1 LLIDVHTHIFPRE
14 IIENRQ
20 WFFSEDP
27 VFKSLYGNPKATLAT
42 AETLLA
48 SMDENGI
55 AHSVTFGF
63 PWRNHELAARHND
76 YVLES
81 AAKYA
86 PRLLPLG
93 CVNPLSRK
101 SAEEAERVLQ
111 AGARG
116 LGEIAVYEHSDE
128 DQLLSR
134 YKDLFLCCRAHGG
147 VLLVHANEP
156 VGHLYPGKAP
166 FDLKF
171 YYDLARL
178 AAGTPL
184 VMAHWG
190 GGLCFFELLKKEA
203 KELLANV
210 YYDTAAS
217 PFLYRPEIYPLAM
230 RIVGRQKVLFGSD
243 YPLLSPQ
250 RYFDEMQ
257 QAGLQREDVEAIGGL
272 NAARLFGLTA

>member
-1 LLIDVHTHIFPRE
+1 MLIDVHTHIFPRE
-14 IIENRQ
+14 IIANRQ

-27 VFKSLYGNPKATLAT
+27 VFKSLYGSPKATMAT

-55 AHSVTFGF
+55 AHAVTFGF
-63 PWRNHELAARHND
+63 PWRNHELATRHND

-81 AAKYA
+81 AVKYA

-93 CVNPLSRK
+93 CVNPLSYK
-101 SAEEAERVLQ
+101 NVEEAERVLQ
-111 AGARG
+111 AGAKG
-116 LGEIAVYEHSDE
+116 LGEIAVYEHSSE
-128 DQLLSR
+128 DHLLTR
-134 YKDLFLCCRAHGG
+134 YKDLFTCCRAYGG

-171 YYDLARL
+171 YYSLARL
-178 AAGTPL
+178 AAGIPL
-184 VMAHWG
+184 ILAHWG
-190 GGLCFFELLKKEA
+190 GGLCFYELLKKEA
-203 KELLANV
+203 GAILADV

-217 PFLYRPEIYPLAM
+217 PFLYRPEIYSLAV

-250 RYFDEMQ
+250 RYFEEMR
-257 QAGLQREDVEAIGGL
+257 QAGLQKEDVEAIGGL
-272 NAARLFGLTA
+272 NTARLFGLTS